1 MENGTCERHG
11 KIRKISLEKRKEKK
25 KQHKKQKDKS
35 SE

>member
-25 KQHKKQKDKS
+25 KTTQKT
-35 SE
+35 ERQEQ

>member
-25 KQHKKQKDKS
+25 TTQKT
-35 SE
+35 ERQEQ